1 MTAREFFPEGTLTLE
16 QWDLVRAL
24 SVTLSPGQAL
34 WVSGYF
40 AGLDA
45 GLNRAG
51 GAAAEVLPVASTG
64 ARTLTILYGTETG
77 NAREVANALGN
88 SAKAQGLAAEVFDM
102 GNYKERRLK
111 DEQDLLIVV
120 STYGE
125 GDPPQPAVGFFDY
138 VEGRKAPKMEGAR
151 FAVLA
156 LGDSTYEL
164 YCEAGK
170 RLDKRFEELGAKRLF
185 DRVDC
190 DIDYE
195 EPAAHWSEQVVAKLA
210 AEAKEAGAAARPAAA
225 AVPAAAKAASAHDKR
240 NPFLATVIDNIPIVG
255 RHSTKETRHVEF
267 DLSGSGLKYEPGDA
281 LGLAATN
288 EPRVVEALLEA
299 TGLAGDAQISVKG
312 NARVLA
318 EAFERDYEITTST
331 PRFLEHWA
339 KLTGSKELD
348 ELRGQDRAAERSA
361 FLYGHHVVDIVRKF
375 PLEGVDPETF
385 VAGLRPLQPRLYS
398 LASSQAI
405 VDEEAHLTVAP
416 VRYEL
421 HGLPRSGVAS
431 AQLAERAE
439 PGTQIPVYV
448 QHNPHFKLPAATDV
462 PVIMIG
468 PGTGVAPFRAFLQ
481 EREAQGLEGR
491 SWLFFGERNFKSDFL
506 YQTEFQDWLKQGTL
520 TRLDVAFSRDKAEK
534 VYVQHRLRE
543 QAEDVWAWLEEGA
556 HLYVCGD
563 ANHMAPDVHQALIE
577 IIAEQ
582 GRLAR
587 ESAEEYVLNL
597 QRDQRYQRDV
607 Y

>member
-51 GAAAEVLPVASTG
+51 GVAEVLPVASAGT
-64 ARTLTILYGTETG
+64 RTLTILYGTETG

-88 SAKAQGLAAEVFDM
+88 SARAQGLACEVFDM

-111 DEQDLLIVV
+111 DEQDLLIIV

-125 GDPPQPAVGFFDY
+125 GDPPQPAVGFFDF

-170 RLDKRFEELGAKRLF
+170 RLDKRFEELGATRLF

-195 EPAAHWSEQVVAKLA
+195 EHAAGWSERVVAKLA

-225 AVPAAAKAASAHDKR
+225 AVLAAAKAASAHDKR

-255 RHSTKETRHVEF
+255 RHSTKETRHVEL

-288 EPRVVEALLEA
+288 EPQVVAALLDA
-299 TGLAGDAQISVKG
+299 TGLSGEAQISVKG
-312 NARVLA
+312 NAKPLA

-339 KLTGSKELD
+339 KLTGSKELE

-375 PLEGVDPETF
+375 PLESIDAETF

-405 VDEEAHLTVAP
+405 VDDEAHLTVAP

-421 HGLPRSGVAS
+421 HGLARSGVAS
-431 AQLAERAE
+431 AHLAERAE

-448 QHNPHFKLPAATDV
+448 QHNPHFKLPTADV

-468 PGTGVAPFRAFLQ
+468 PGTGVAPFRAFMQ
-481 EREAQGLEGR
+481 EREAQGVEGR
-491 SWLFFGERNFKSDFL
+491 SWLFFGERNFRSDFL
-506 YQTEFQDWLKQGTL
+506 YQTEWQDWLKQGVL

-534 VYVQHRLRE
+534 VYVQDRLRE
-543 QAEDVWAWLEEGA
+543 QAEDVYAWLEEGA
-556 HLYVCGD
+556 HVYVCGD

-577 IIAEQ
+577 IISEQ

>member
-24 SVTLSPGQAL
+24 SATLSPSQAL

-51 GAAAEVLPVASTG
+51 GGAEALPAAG
-64 ARTLTILYGTETG
+64 AGTRTLTILYGTETG
-77 NAREVANALGN
+77 NAREVANSLGA

-102 GNYKERRLK
+102 GHYKERRLK

-125 GDPPQPAVGFFDY
+125 GDPPQPAVGFFDF

-170 RLDKRFEELGAKRLF
+170 RLDKRFEELGATRLF
-185 DRVDC
+185 DRVDS

-195 EPAAHWSEQVVAKLA
+195 DPAALWSEKVVAKLA
-210 AEAKEAGAAARPAAA
+210 ADAKEAGAVARPAAA
-225 AVPAAAKAASAHDKR
+225 VPSAGKPASSAHDKR
-240 NPFLATVIDNIPIVG
+240 NPFLATIIDNIPIVG
-255 RHSTKETRHVEF
+255 RHSTKETRHIEI

-281 LGLAATN
+281 LGIATAN
-288 EPRVVEALLEA
+288 EAQVVEALLAA
-299 TGLAGDAQISVKG
+299 TGLSGDAPITVKG
-312 NARVLA
+312 NARTLA

-339 KLTGSKELD
+339 KLTGSKEL
-348 ELRGQDRAAERSA
+348 EQLRQEDRAAERSA

-375 PLEGVDPETF
+375 PLAGVDGETF

-398 LASSQAI
+398 LASSQSV
-405 VDEEAHLTVAP
+405 VDEEAHLTLSP

-421 HGLPRSGVAS
+421 HGVPRSGVAS
-431 AQLAERAE
+431 AHLADRGEIGA
-439 PGTQIPVYV
+439 TLPVYV
-448 QHNPHFKLPAATDV
+448 QANPHFKLPAPDV

-468 PGTGVAPFRAFLQ
+468 PGTGVAPFRAFMQ
-481 EREAQGLEGR
+481 EREAQGAGGR
-491 SWLFFGERNFKSDFL
+491 SWLFFGERNFRSDFL
-506 YQTEFQDWLKQGTL
+506 YQTEWQEWLKEGVL
-520 TRLDVAFSRDKAEK
+520 TRLDVAFSRDTAGK
-534 VYVQHRLRE
+534 VYVQDRLRE
-543 QAEDVWAWLEEGA
+543 RAADIYDWLEEGA

-563 ANHMAPDVHQALIE
+563 ANNMAPDVHAALID
-577 IIAEQ
+577 IISEQ
-582 GRLAR
+582 GRIER
-587 ESAEEYVLNL
+587 ESAEDYVLNL

>member
-24 SVTLSPGQAL
+24 SATLSPGQAL

-51 GAAAEVLPVASTG
+51 GAAEVLPVASAG

-77 NAREVANALGN
+77 NAREVANNLAN
-88 SAKAQGLAAEVFDM
+88 SAKAQGLAPEVFDM

-138 VEGRKAPKMEGAR
+138 VEGRKAHKMEGAR

-195 EPAAHWSEQVVAKLA
+195 EHAAHWSEQVVAKLA
-210 AEAKEAGAAARPAAA
+210 AEAKEAGATARPSAA

-255 RHSTKETRHVEF
+255 RHSTKETRHVEL

-288 EPRVVEALLEA
+288 EPQVVAALLDA
-299 TGLAGDAQISVKG
+299 TGLSGDTQISVKG
-312 NARVLA
+312 NTRPLA

-339 KLTGSKELD
+339 KLTGAKELE

-375 PLEGVDPETF
+375 PLDGVNAETF
-385 VAGLRPLQPRLYS
+385 VGGLRPLQPRLYS

-405 VDEEAHLTVAP
+405 VDEEAHLTLSP

-421 HGLPRSGVAS
+421 HGIARSGVAS
-431 AQLAERAE
+431 AHLADRAE

-448 QHNPHFKLPAATDV
+448 QANPHFKLPTTDV
-462 PVIMIG
+462 PIIMIG

-481 EREAQGLEGR
+481 EREAQGVDGR
-491 SWLFFGERNFKSDFL
+491 SWLFFGERNFRNDFL
-506 YQTEFQDWLKQGTL
+506 YQTEWQDWLKQGVL
-520 TRLDVAFSRDKAEK
+520 TRLDVAFSRDRADK
-534 VYVQHRLRE
+534 VYVQDRLRE
-543 QAEDVWAWLEEGA
+543 QAEDVYAWLEEGA
-556 HLYVCGD
+556 HIYVCGD

-582 GRLAR
+582 GRIER

>member
-24 SVTLSPGQAL
+24 SATLSPGQAL

-51 GAAAEVLPVASTG
+51 GAAEVLPVASAG

-77 NAREVANALGN
+77 NAREVANNLAN
-88 SAKAQGLAAEVFDM
+88 SAKAQGLAPEVFDM

-138 VEGRKAPKMEGAR
+138 VEGRKAHKMEDAR

-195 EPAAHWSEQVVAKLA
+195 EHAAHWSEQVVARLA
-210 AEAKEAGAAARPAAA
+210 AEAKEAGATARPAAA
-225 AVPAAAKAASAHDKR
+225 GAVPAAAKAASAHDKR

-255 RHSTKETRHVEF
+255 RHSTKETRHVEL
-267 DLSGSGLKYEPGDA
+267 DLSGSGLTYEPGDA

-288 EPRVVEALLEA
+288 EPQVVAALLDA
-299 TGLAGDAQISVKG
+299 TGLSGDAQISVKG
-312 NARVLA
+312 NTRPLA

-339 KLTGSKELD
+339 KLSGSKEL
-348 ELRGQDRAAERSA
+348 EALRGQDRAAERSA

-375 PLEGVDPETF
+375 PLGEIDAETF

-405 VDEEAHLTVAP
+405 VDEEAHLTLSP

-421 HGLPRSGVAS
+421 HGIARSGVAS
-431 AQLAERAE
+431 AHLADRAE

-448 QHNPHFKLPAATDV
+448 QHNPHFKLPTTDV
-462 PVIMIG
+462 PIIMIG

-481 EREAQGLEGR
+481 EREAQGVDGR
-491 SWLFFGERNFKSDFL
+491 SWLFFGERNFRSDFL
-506 YQTEFQDWLKQGTL
+506 YQTEWQDWLKQGLL

-534 VYVQHRLRE
+534 VYVQDRLRE
-543 QAEDVWAWLEEGA
+543 QAEEVYAWLEEGA
-556 HLYVCGD
+556 HVYVCGD

-582 GRLAR
+582 GRIER